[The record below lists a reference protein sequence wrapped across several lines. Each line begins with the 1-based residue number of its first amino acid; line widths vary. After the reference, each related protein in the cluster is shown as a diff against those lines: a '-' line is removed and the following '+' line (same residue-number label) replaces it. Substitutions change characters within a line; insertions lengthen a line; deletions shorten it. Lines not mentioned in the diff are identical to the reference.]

1 MKRFGVIGHPV
12 AHSLSPLM
20 HTTAY
25 ALLGLECTYDSFDID
40 PESLPEALKDFGDR
54 GFCGLNVTIPHK
66 ESVSKQMHE
75 LSDEARAVGAVNTI
89 LFEKGRTRGDTSD
102 VYGVAASLE
111 PYRTSIHKERV
122 LVLGAGGTSR
132 AIVYALLTRFSPS
145 EVIVANRNHV
155 RADEL
160 VSHFQPYAKGIILEA
175 SPADQATLNHLAADA
190 RLIINATSIGMSP
203 AVDASPIGEWAHFH
217 PEQIVFDLIY
227 TPFETKLLTSARRG
241 GARTISGLEMFLHQG
256 ARSFELWLGEKM
268 PVEQI
273 RPVIENELKNRQQ
286 NHIS

>member
-20 HTTAY
+20 HNTAY
-25 ALLGLECTYDSFDID
+25 SLLGLDCTY
-40 PESLPEALKDFGDR
+40 ESLDIAPEMLSDALKDFVNK

-66 ESVSKQMHE
+66 ERVLLQMHE
-75 LSDEARAVGAVNTI
+75 LSDEARVVGAVNTI
-89 LFEKGRTRGDTSD
+89 RFESGRLRGENTD
-102 VYGVAASLE
+102 VYGVEASLE
-111 PYRTSIHKERV
+111 PYRTSLHGERV
-122 LVLGAGGTSR
+122 LLLGAGGTSR
-132 AIVYALLTRFSPS
+132 AIMYALLTRFSPA
-145 EVIVANRNHV
+145 EIVVANRN
-155 RADEL
+155 RARAEEL
-160 VSHFQPYAKGIILEA
+160 VSHFQPHAKSIALRS
-175 SPADQATLNHLAADA
+175 SPADENTISQLVSDA

-203 AVDASPIGEWAHFH
+203 AIDASPIGEGAHFH
-217 PEQIVFDLIY
+217 STQIVFDLIY
-227 TPFETKLLTSARRG
+227 TPLATKLLTFAGRS

-256 ARSFELWLGEKM
+256 ARSFELWLGKTM

>member
-20 HTTAY
+20 HNTAY
-25 ALLGLECTYDSFDID
+25 SLLGLECTYDSFDIA
-40 PESLPEALKDFGDR
+40 PESLSEALRDFATK

-66 ESVSKQMHE
+66 ESVSLQVQE

-89 LFEKGRTRGDTSD
+89 LFESGRLRGDNTD

-111 PYRTSIHKERV
+111 PYRTSLDKERI

-132 AIVYALLTRFSPS
+132 AITYALLTRFSPS
-145 EVIVANRNHV
+145 EIVIANRNLS
-155 RADEL
+155 RANEL
-160 VSHFQPYAKGIILEA
+160 VRHFQPHAKGITLKA
-175 SPADQATLNHLAADA
+175 SPADQTTLSHLATDA
-190 RLIINATSIGMSP
+190 RLIINSTSIGMSP
-203 AVDASPIGEWAHFH
+203 AIHASPIGDWAHFH
-217 PEQIVFDLIY
+217 SKQIVFDLIY
-227 TPFETKLLTSARRG
+227 TPFETKLLALARRS

-256 ARSFELWLGEKM
+256 AQSFELWLGKKM

-273 RPVIENELKNRQQ
+273 RPVIENELKNRRQY
-286 NHIS
+286 HIA